1 MGRFLWRAGP
11 ERAAEASITRF
22 TRLAAAAAAGR
33 DFRTYPDLHRWSV
46 ERPEEFWPLAWDF
59 CGLVGEPGDT
69 AVQRAEDPLGWRFF
83 PGARLNVVDTL
94 LKNADGRPALVSI
107 CENGARVVLS
117 RAELKAEAA
126 RLAAAL
132 RAAGVGRGDHVAG
145 FLPNA
150 AQSVIC
156 MLATAWLGAVW
167 SSCSPEFGA
176 DVVVDR
182 FGQIAPKVLFG
193 VAGYRY
199 GGKDYDVAPVLAEIA
214 RRIPSLAHVVTVDR
228 GEAPEGM
235 VAYATFLSAG
245 AAPGAPEPLGFAD
258 PLYVLFSSGTT
269 GKPKCIEH
277 AGGGALLRQMVEH
290 QLHADIR
297 PGDVMFYYSTTSW
310 MMWNWLVAGL
320 ASEATIVLFDGN
332 PMHPGQGRLFDLAEA
347 EKVTH
352 FGVSAKYVDATAK
365 AGLKPAATHDLS
377 ALRVVWSTGSPLSA
391 AGCEH
396 VYADWKADV
405 QLSSICG
412 GTDILGAFIGGA
424 PTLPV
429 HAGEI
434 PGPTLGLDAAVVDEA
449 GQQVID
455 APGELVCRQPHP
467 SMPTRFLN
475 DPGKARYRASY
486 FDKFPA
492 FWRQGDFAIRR
503 ATGGFEVLG
512 RSDTTL
518 NPGGVRIGT
527 AEIYRQTDAIPGVAD
542 AVVVG
547 QSHDNDVRVVLF
559 VVPAEGARLD
569 DALRAEIKARIRQ
582 HASPR
587 HVPALILDV
596 PEIPR
601 TRSGKIAELAVR
613 DAVNDQPVRDLGGL
627 ANPQSLDAFRNRP
640 ELAA

>member
-1 MGRFLWRAGP
+1 MGKLLWQADARRVAG
-11 ERAAEASITRF
+11 AAITRF
-22 TRLAAAAAAGR
+22 ARRAETTFSRRNLTN
-33 DFRTYPDLHRWSV
+33 FPELHRWSV
-46 ERPEEFWPLAWDF
+46 EHPEEFWPLAWDF
-59 CGLVGEPGDT
+59 CGLVGERGDV
-69 AVQRAEDPLGWRFF
+69 ALRRSADPLDWQFF
-83 PGARLNVVDTL
+83 PEARLKVVESF
-94 LKNADGRPALVSI
+94 LKNADDRPALVCI
-107 CENGARVVLS
+107 AENGTRSTLT
-117 RAELKAEAA
+117 RAQLKAEVA

-145 FLPNA
+145 LLPNA
-150 AQSVIC
+150 APAVIC
-156 MLATAWLGAVW
+156 MLATAWIGAVW
-167 SSCSPEFGA
+167 SSCAPEFGA

-193 VAGYRY
+193 VTGY
-199 GGKDYDVAPVLAEIA
+199 DYDGKQFDTAPALAEIA
-214 RRIPSLAHVVTVDR
+214 VRLPSLTAVIVVD
-228 GEAPEGM
+228 
-235 VAYATFLSAG
+235 G
-245 AAPGAPEPLGFAD
+245 AAPQGMATYADFTARAGEPAAPEPLGFAD

-277 AGGGALLRQMVEH
+277 AGGGALLRQLVEH

-310 MMWNWLVAGL
+310 MMWNWLIAGL
-320 ASEATIVLFDGN
+320 ASEAVLVLYDGN
-332 PMHPGQGRLFDLAEA
+332 PMHPGAGRLFDLCQAERI
-347 EKVTH
+347 TH
-352 FGVSAKYVDATAK
+352 FGVSAKYIDACAK
-365 AGLKPAATHDLS
+365 ADVRPAESHDLS

-391 AGCEH
+391 AACEH

-412 GTDILGAFIGGA
+412 GTDILGAFISGA

-434 PGPTLGLDAAVVDEA
+434 PGPTLGLDAAVVDGE
-449 GQQVID
+449 GQEILN

-467 SMPTRFLN
+467 SMPTRFIG
-475 DPGKARYRASY
+475 DPDKARYRAAY
-486 FDKFPA
+486 YDRFPS

-503 ATGGFEVLG
+503 RTGGFEVLG
-512 RSDTTL
+512 RSDATL

-527 AEIYRQTDAIPGVAD
+527 AEIYRQIEAIPAVAE

-547 QSHDNDVRVVLF
+547 QQHDNDVRVVLF
-559 VVPAEGARLD
+559 VVPTEGARLD
-569 DALRAEIKARIRQ
+569 DALRAEIKARIRS

-613 DAVNDQPVRDLGGL
+613 DVVNNQPVRDLGGL
-627 ANPQSLDAFRNRP
+627 ANPATLEPFRNRP
-640 ELAA
+640 ELAT

>member
-1 MGRFLWRAGP
+1 MGRFLWQAEP
-11 ERAAEASITRF
+11 ERAAAASITRF
-22 TRLAAAAAAGR
+22 TREVAATGREVAA
-33 DFRTYPDLHRWSV
+33 YPDLHRWSV
-46 ERPEEFWPLAWDF
+46 ECPEEFWPLAWDF
-59 CGLVGEPGDT
+59 CGLVGTRGGT
-69 AVQRAEDPLGWRFF
+69 AVERAEDPLGWRFF
-83 PGARLNVVDTL
+83 PGAKLNVVETL
-94 LKNADGRPALVSI
+94 LNHADDRAALVAVS
-107 CENGARVVLS
+107 EAGDRTVLT
-117 RAELKAEAA
+117 RAELKVEVA

-150 AQSVIC
+150 AGAVTC
-156 MLATAWLGAVW
+156 MLATAWVGAVW

-193 VAGYRY
+193 VTGYRY
-199 GGKDYDVAPVLAEIA
+199 GGKDYNVAPVLSEIA
-214 RRIPSLAHVVTVDR
+214 RRIPSLAHVVTLDR
-228 GEAPEGM
+228 AEAPDGM
-235 VAYATFLSAG
+235 VAYAAFLGAG
-245 AAPGAPEPLGFAD
+245 AEPGAPEPLGFSD

-269 GKPKCIEH
+269 GRPKCIEH

-290 QLHADIR
+290 QLHADLR

-320 ASEATIVLFDGN
+320 ASEAVIVLYDGN
-332 PMHPGQGRLFDLAEA
+332 PMHPGQDRLFDLAAA
-347 EKVTH
+347 EQITH
-352 FGVSAKYVDATAK
+352 FGVSAKYIDATAK
-365 AGLKPAATHDLS
+365 AGLKPAASHDLS
-377 ALRVVWSTGSPLSA
+377 ALRVVWSTGSPLST
-391 AGCEH
+391 AGSEH
-396 VYADWKADV
+396 VYADWKPDV

-449 GQQVID
+449 GQEVLD

-486 FDKFPA
+486 YDRFPA

-512 RSDTTL
+512 RSDATL

-527 AEIYRQTDAIPGVAD
+527 AEIYRQTDAIPGIAD

-569 DALRAEIKARIRQ
+569 DALRSEIRARIRQ

-587 HVPALILDV
+587 HVPAVILDV

-613 DAVNDQPVRDLGGL
+613 DAVNNQPVRDLGGL